1 MKKSLVLCTVILALA
16 LIVSACGA
24 EGPSTTMELVLTDFQ
39 FTPNTFTVP
48 AGREIAFNAS
58 NNGAVVHNFV
68 IMNLGTEA
76 GEAFDDSD
84 AANVFWEVEI
94 SPAGEADTSFTAPSA
109 PGEYQI
115 ICSIEGH
122 LMAGMVGKLIVVDE
136 E

>member
-1 MKKSLVLCTVILALA
+1 MKKNLVLCTVIFVLAS
-16 LIVSACGA
+16 IVSACGA
-24 EGPSTTMELVLTDFQ
+24 GGPSTTIALTLTDFQ
-39 FTPNTFTVP
+39 FAPNSFTVP
-48 AGREIAFNAS
+48 AGQEITFNAS

-68 IMNLGTEA
+68 IMDLGTEA
-76 GEAFDDSD
+76 GEAFDDTDS
-84 AANVFWEVEI
+84 ANVFWEVEI
-94 SPAGEADTSFTAPSA
+94 PPAGMVDTSFTAPSE